1 MVDSCIICHMKIID
15 GLEKKETCPNN
26 HPIHGSCLMEWLIKS
41 NTCPLCSE
49 PYAQEVL
56 LRFEDYVKQKNQEK
70 INEFENQIKAEQMGK
85 VNKVTEKVIFL
96 KSIEN
101 IEKLVE
107 NQEYNLA
114 LNEVESLG
122 DFPLTSYKGQK
133 AIFLKGKINFFRKR
147 FDLAINLLFR
157 LVKENFDFPEGF
169 LYLGKSYEAL
179 GLIDK
184 AKWAYERAK

>member
-1 MVDSCIICHMKIID
+1 MDNTCIICHMMIIE
-15 GLEKKETCPNN
+15 GLDDKQACPND
-26 HPIHGSCLMEWLIKS
+26 HPVHGSCLMEWLIKS

-49 PYAQEVL
+49 PYAPEVI
-56 LRFEDYVKQKNQEK
+56 LRFEDYVEQKNQEK
-70 INEFENQIKAEQMGK
+70 MNELENQIKAEQMGE

-96 KSIEN
+96 KSIEK
-101 IEKLVE
+101 IENLVE

-114 LNEVESLG
+114 LEKVYSLG
-122 DFPLTSYKGQK
+122 EFPLASYKGQQ
-133 AIFLKGKINFFRKR
+133 IFFLKGKTNFLRER
-147 FDLAINLLFR
+147 FDLAINQLFR

-179 GLIDK
+179 GLTDK

>member
-1 MVDSCIICHMKIID
+1 MVDSCIICHMMIID
-15 GLEKKETCPNN
+15 SLDKKETCPND
-26 HPIHGSCLMEWLIKS
+26 HPIHGSCLREWLTKS
-41 NTCPLCSE
+41 NNCPLCSE
-49 PYAQEVL
+49 PYAPEVL

-70 INEFENQIKAEQMGK
+70 INEIESQIKTEQMGK
-85 VNKVTEKVIFL
+85 VNKVTDKVIFL
-96 KSIEN
+96 KSIEK

-114 LNEVESLG
+114 LNKVESLG
-122 DFPLTSYKGQK
+122 DFPLTSYKGQQV
-133 AIFLKGKINFFRKR
+133 IFLKGKINFLRER

-157 LVKENFDFPEGF
+157 LMKENFDFPEGF

-179 GLIDK
+179 GLTDK

>member
-1 MVDSCIICHMKIID
+1 MKIID
-15 GLEKKETCPNN
+15 GLDKKETCPND

-49 PYAQEVL
+49 VYAPEVL

-70 INEFENQIKAEQMGK
+70 INEFENQIKAEQMGN
-85 VNKVTEKVIFL
+85 VNKVTDKVIFL

-122 DFPLTSYKGQK
+122 DFPLTSYKGQQVY
-133 AIFLKGKINFFRKR
+133 FLKGKINFLRER

-184 AKWAYERAK
+184 AKWAYERVK